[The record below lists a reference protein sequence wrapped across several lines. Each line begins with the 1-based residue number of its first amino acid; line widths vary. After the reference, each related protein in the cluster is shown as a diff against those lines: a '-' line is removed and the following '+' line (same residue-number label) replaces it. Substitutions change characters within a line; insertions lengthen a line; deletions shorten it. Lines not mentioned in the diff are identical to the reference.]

1 MNYTKRHALTLIE
14 VMLVIALIGIVGGA
28 LAFNLRGALDR
39 GKAFKTEET
48 HKKIEAILSIAAVED
63 DPTTVLSQ
71 WDTVVADS
79 PIVKVK
85 KIKKNILDAWGS
97 PFKVTLDP
105 NDGSFLVSS
114 ANIGTDGKI
123 IKKS

>member
-14 VMLVIALIGIVGGA
+14 IMLVIVLIGIVGGA
-28 LAFNLRGALDR
+28 LAFNLSGALDK

-48 HKKIEAILSIAAVED
+48 HKKIEAILSIQAIED
-63 DPTTVLSQ
+63 GPSVVLDT
-71 WDTVVADS
+71 WPTVVGES

-85 KIKKNILDAWGS
+85 KVGDKIVDAWGN
-97 PFKVTLDP
+97 PFEVELDP

-114 ANIGTDGKI
+114 AKIGTDGKI
-123 IKKS
+123 IK

>member
-14 VMLVIALIGIVGGA
+14 IMLVIVLIGVVGGA

-63 DPTTVLSQ
+63 DPTVVLSE
-71 WDTVVADS
+71 WDTVVSIS

-85 KIKKNILDAWGS
+85 KIGGNIVDAWGN
-97 PFKVTLDP
+97 PFDVTIDP
-105 NDGSFLVSS
+105 DNGSFLVSS
-114 ANIGTDGKI
+114 AKIGVDGKI
-123 IKKS
+123 IP